1 MYRKY
6 SIGIMAAVFYLS
18 TFSNP
23 LLASST
29 LKIKEKPLYKYL
41 RRETVEIN
49 LADFYTQKKS
59 SELKNQHKTQDKT
72 IQEQPQEKVDII
84 PTNKVCKPTHE
95 LTPKSSYKLEK
106 KLANNLTY
114 ESVYKQLDKLA
125 DPSTFKPD
133 MPFGE
138 AIEILRNSTR
148 PKLNI
153 VVLWRDLSENA
164 DIDRDTPIGMD
175 GVSGIPLS
183 TQLELLLMSV
193 SAGGTTKLNY
203 MVENGI
209 ITIATEDSLP
219 SKKRVTRVYDV
230 TDLLGRPA
238 NYFSMPM
245 GLGGMGYGGM
255 GYGGMGYGGMG
266 YGGLG
271 GGMGYRG
278 TGYGGLGGGRGYG
291 GMGYGRPYG
300 GTYGGY
306 GGSYGFNKG
315 QEIADLIETHVSGGR

>member
-6 SIGIMAAVFYLS
+6 IIGIMAAVFYLS

-106 KLANNLTY
+106 KLANNPTHNLTY
-114 ESVYKQLDKLA
+114 ESVYKQLDELA
-125 DPSTFKPD
+125 NPSTFKPD

-138 AIEILRNSTR
+138 AIEILRNSTE

-164 DIDRDTPIGMD
+164 DIDRDTHIGMD

-219 SKKRVTRVYDV
+219 NKRVTRVYDV
-230 TDLLGRPA
+230 SDLLGRPA

-245 GLGGMGYGGM
+245 GPGGMGYGGM
-255 GYGGMGYGGMG
+255 GLGGMGYG
-266 YGGLG
+266 
-271 GGMGYRG
+271 
-278 TGYGGLGGGRGYG
+278 GYGGLGGGRGYG

-306 GGSYGFNKG
+306 GGSYGFNRG